1 MTLFDFNRALASLM
15 TPEVVSAL
23 GNIRE
28 LKGRTSLLSAAHPNR
43 FAALVE
49 VAKIQ
54 STSASNKIE
63 NISTSDRRL
72 RALML
77 ENVEPKNRDEREIAG
92 YRYVLDI
99 VHESH
104 DNIPITPGVIL
115 QLHRDLYRFSGDSHA
130 GRWKD
135 SDNVIAERTAQGELV
150 ARFIPTSAAATPGAI
165 EAICNEYRKQVEAM
179 VYDPLLVS
187 LVFAFDF
194 VSIHPFNDGNG
205 RMSRLVT
212 LLLMYRSGY
221 DVGKYVSIER
231 EIERT
236 KETYYEA
243 LAASSHG
250 WREGDNDYAPFI
262 TYMLGIIGACY
273 RELADRFSLV
283 GAPASNEDAVR
294 TFFDKQLGT
303 ATKREILDAN
313 PGMSQRTLERIL
325 SKLQQEGVIEKVGAA
340 RSTAYRRLWDTPS
353 PANLPHERT
362 ETR

>member
-1 MTLFDFNRALASLM
+1 MTQFDFNRALASLM

-72 RALML
+72 RELML

-205 RMSRLVT
+205 RMRGWSRCCSCTALDT
-212 LLLMYRSGY
+212 TWESTSQSKGRS
-221 DVGKYVSIER
+221 SER
-231 EIERT
+231 R
-236 KETYYEA
+236 
-243 LAASSHG
+243 
-250 WREGDNDYAPFI
+250 RPI
-262 TYMLGIIGACY
+262 T
-273 RELADRFSLV
+273 R
-283 GAPASNEDAVR
+283 
-294 TFFDKQLGT
+294 
-303 ATKREILDAN
+303 
-313 PGMSQRTLERIL
+313 
-325 SKLQQEGVIEKVGAA
+325 
-340 RSTAYRRLWDTPS
+340 PS
-353 PANLPHERT
+353 PQAPMVGGRAITTTLPLSRT
-362 ETR
+362 C